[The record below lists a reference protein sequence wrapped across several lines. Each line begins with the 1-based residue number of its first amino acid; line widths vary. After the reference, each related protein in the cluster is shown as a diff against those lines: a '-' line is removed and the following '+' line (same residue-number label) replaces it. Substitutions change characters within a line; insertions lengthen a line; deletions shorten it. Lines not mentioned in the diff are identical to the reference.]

1 MQHFNTDI
9 PYCGPEISVK
19 QGECLTGIA
28 GLTGSTGPVMNL
40 EEYTISFLI
49 SGKYKELRFSTSL
62 REGVYPLEL
71 QDDGTV
77 VFQIDGDMTRCMI
90 GKYFVECKITKGDK
104 VIVSDKAFAFEIV
117 ESRIGI
123 IDNL

>member
-1 MQHFNTDI
+1 MQHSNTDI
-9 PYCGPEISVK
+9 SHCEPTKSVK

-28 GLTGSTGPVMNL
+28 GLTGSAGPVMDI

-49 SGKYKELRFSTSL
+49 SGKYKELRFSTSP

-90 GKYFVECKITKGDK
+90 GKYFVECKIKKGDK

>member
-1 MQHFNTDI
+1 M
-9 PYCGPEISVK
+9 
-19 QGECLTGIA
+19 
-28 GLTGSTGPVMNL
+28 TGSAGPVMDI

-49 SGKYKELRFSTSL
+49 SGKYKELRFSTSP

-90 GKYFVECKITKGDK
+90 GKYFVEC
-104 VIVSDKAFAFEIV
+104 
-117 ESRIGI
+117 
-123 IDNL
+123 